1 MRPVAGGGAISGQG
15 WQPQLSPQSVDPIL
29 QHQLVQGIRRCM
41 PLVHCFEHDLR
52 HLQFSKIVELGSDQ
66 GRSFQLDL
74 LGPAGTSPSHPQ
86 HGLLPNWATAA
97 GRRLRCRDLCLGFRE
112 FMGTGTAAVL
122 AGGVDLRPLRP
133 PSFNTCHKLG
143 GILHLKINLPIFEL
157 PEPLLT
163 VGKLLVRQKLH
174 IFGGHAAGCQP
185 EVLLVE
191 GGKSAELLPQ
201 PLPQFPTLLCI
212 VSLPTGRFPV
222 DVVLANTVPHSVDDL
237 VGRDVWILDY
247 TDPCLCKRDTLL
259 NAPDC
264 PLSLAA
270 SLRPRPIIGR
280 CT

>member
-1 MRPVAGGGAISGQG
+1 MR
-15 WQPQLSPQSVDPIL
+15 
-29 QHQLVQGIRRCM
+29 
-41 PLVHCFEHDLR
+41 
-52 HLQFSKIVELGSDQ
+52 
-66 GRSFQLDL
+66 RSFRVDL
-74 LGPAGTSPSHPQ
+74 LRGTGTSPSHPRR
-86 HGLLPNWATAA
+86 GLLPNRATAV
-97 GRRLRCRDLCLGFRE
+97 GRRLRCWELCLGFKE
-112 FMGTGTAAVL
+112 FVGTGTAAVL
-122 AGGVDLRPLRP
+122 ARGVDLRP
-133 PSFNTCHKLG
+133 PSFNTRHKLG
-143 GILHLKINLPIFEL
+143 GILHIKINIPIFEL

-201 PLPQFPTLLCI
+201 PLPLIPALLYI

-222 DVVLANTVPHSVDDL
+222 DVVLANAVPHSVDDL